1 MKIVCKWVFKAG
13 SNLKEL
19 KAKYKYIDDMNAE
32 QVMDMITTL
41 LAQNETVRIMFEREE
56 IKQ

>member
-1 MKIVCKWVFKAG
+1 MKIVCKWVFKTG
-13 SNLKEL
+13 KDFKEL
-19 KAKYKYIDDMNAE
+19 KAKYKYIDDMNAD

-56 IKQ
+56 LK